1 MPQPKIHYLQFVNK
15 GEKMITNP
23 IHVDEELENRINEFM
38 LEKIGPKWRW
48 IAERTRASLLR
59 GGLPNEAE
67 TFPKLE
73 IYVQRKLLKHADELI
88 GSLLYEGCPKEDLT
102 DAQIQSVSSRLKIQL
117 DNPTLMQCLDDIQEI
132 RCHHTD
138 RQFDDFLLF
147 MAYPRIALYYA
158 KDPISVDVQAI
169 DLALKIV
176 EPNWER
182 SQYVGPLAATD
193 NQYGLIQY
201 SRDSAIKLLYW
212 HLPDDQRRPRA
223 GDTVRLK
230 YKDGRLTVSY
240 AERNS

>member
-1 MPQPKIHYLQFVNK
+1 
-15 GEKMITNP
+15 MIA
-23 IHVDEELENRINEFM
+23 IEELEKSIEEIM
-38 LEKIGPKWRW
+38 QTSIGPKWRGW
-48 IAERTRASLLR
+48 AELARDSLLR
-59 GGLPNEAE
+59 GGLPIEAE
-67 TFPKLE
+67 TFPKMELH
-73 IYVQRKLLKHADELI
+73 VQRKLLKHADELI
-88 GSLLYEGCPKEDLT
+88 ECLLYEGCPKEDLS
-102 DAQIQSVSSRLKIQL
+102 DAQIQSVSSRFQIKL
-117 DNPTLMQCLDDIQEI
+117 DNPTLMQCLEDIQEI
-132 RCHHTD
+132 RCHHTG

-169 DLALKIV
+169 DLGLKIV

-240 AERNS
+240 AERSS